1 MGTASEWLSGHVK
14 RDHEWLLGRL
24 RSLDNC
30 LDNILYFG
38 ELGGDMRGFAGLRLR
53 CAELRE
59 VLAQHIPE
67 EERAFARLE
76 GHAEVRPLLAALTHE
91 HRALGAVLEQVLKT
105 LDALRS
111 GDPLPED
118 LFTLQDRVRKLSGAL
133 QHHIQTENEMV
144 LPLIEA
150 T

>member
-1 MGTASEWLSGHVK
+1 MATASEWLSGHVK

-53 CAELRE
+53 CQELRE

-67 EERAFARLE
+67 EEKAFARLE
-76 GHAEVRPLLAALTHE
+76 GRAEVRPLLAALTHE
-91 HRALGAVLEQVLKT
+91 HRALGTVLEQVMKT
-105 LDALRS
+105 LEALRD
-111 GDPLPED
+111 GDQLPED
-118 LFTLQDRVRKLSGAL
+118 LFTLQERVRKLSAAL